1 MNRFTVRLAFTLLC
15 GIASFPLFAI
25 TRTWTGAV
33 NGNWSVAANWSPS
46 GTPDSADALVFP
58 ANAANQAMTNDLPS
72 GTSFGAMTFRGAG
85 YTLSGNLLT
94 LTGDVYGLTTTADLK
109 LGTSVE
115 YYGWAYGAIDI
126 NGQTL
131 RVSNPRFNGP
141 VNGDGTIVLTAG
153 AFVFLFGSGDFSGH
167 IQGSAANAILA
178 LGPGASL
185 PNATVTI
192 TQIMQYT
199 ENAFLGNLTIVPSES
214 GYVGPG
220 LHGVLHTKSLTLSHR
235 DGWLGGGLLAFVD
248 PAGNSQIDVMET
260 VTLNGA
266 PLRTY
271 ANGTFVAGQTFTIV
285 KNDGADPVNGTFED
299 LPEGTIVDGI
309 SSRFRISYIG
319 GDGNDVVLT
328 ALADTNTAIS
338 QSASGT
344 QLGEPVTVTATV
356 TAQSGKPSGSVV
368 FSGDGVTIGT
378 APLENGVAGL
388 TVTTLT
394 PGTHIITATYLSTG
408 VFDDS
413 VSAGITHVVNR
424 GPTKTEIFANDP
436 MARYGQTVRFT
447 VAVTGQPPASVQP
460 AGSVTIFADGV
471 PLGAAAVMNGRA
483 IVETAALHTGVKS
496 ITATYSGDANFD
508 PSNASAIQQN
518 VGKAQTEVD
527 ARSRP
532 IFLSEIPVITVFV
545 NTIPGSSLVPFGLM
559 NISEGDVVLGAQSLN
574 GGAASVSLNPLAPGE
589 HTLVVRYGGEA
600 DFEASTATIIQRVV
614 APAVSIRSARV
625 SECNRGTTS
634 VSLVVSLSAPVSQP
648 VRVSFSTVAG
658 SATEGEDYERA
669 SGIIE
674 FAPGELTRAI
684 DLQILGDTLPETD
697 EMFSVLLS
705 DPVNATIDTPSAVI
719 VIANDDQVP
728 PRRRSARH

>member
-15 GIASFPLFAI
+15 GIASSPLFAI
-25 TRTWTGAV
+25 TRTWTGAI

-46 GTPDSADALVFP
+46 GTPDPADALIFP
-58 ANAANQAMTNDLPS
+58 ASAANRAMTNDLPS
-72 GTSFGAMTFRGAG
+72 GTAVGAMTFRDY
-85 YTLSGNLLT
+85 YTLGGNLLT
-94 LTGDVYGLTTTADLK
+94 LTGDVYGLSVTADLK
-109 LGTSVE
+109 LGASVE
-115 YYGWAYGAIDI
+115 FYGWVYGAIDI

-131 RVSNPRFNGP
+131 RIFNPRFNGP
-141 VNGDGTIVLTAG
+141 INGKGTIVLTAG
-153 AFVFLFGSGDFSGH
+153 ALVFLFGSGDFSGD

-199 ENAFLGNLTIVPSES
+199 ESAVLGNLTILPSES

-220 LHGVLHTKSLTLSHR
+220 FGVLHTKSLVLSHTA
-235 DGWLGGGLLAFVD
+235 GGHGGGLLLMERPD
-248 PAGNSQIDVMET
+248 GGSQIDVMGT

-271 ANGTFVAGQTFTIV
+271 ADGTFVAGQTFTIV

-319 GDGNDVVLT
+319 GDGNDVVLA
-328 ALADTNTAIS
+328 ALADTHTAIS
-338 QSASGT
+338 QSASNT
-344 QLGEPVTVTATV
+344 QLGEPVMVTATV
-356 TAQSGKPSGSVV
+356 TAQSGTPSGSVV
-368 FSGDGVTIGT
+368 FTADGVAIGT
-378 APLENGVAGL
+378 APLKNDVAGL
-388 TVTTLT
+388 TITTLT
-394 PGTHIITATYLSTG
+394 AGTHMIVATFLGSG
-408 VFDDS
+408 VFGDS
-413 VSAGITHVVNR
+413 VSAGITHVVAR
-424 GPTKTEIFANDP
+424 CRTKTEIVATPSDSI
-436 MARYGQTVRFT
+436 YGQTVRFT

-483 IVETAALHTGVKS
+483 IFETAALHTGVKS
-496 ITATYSGDANFD
+496 MTATYSGDANFD

-532 IFLSEIPVITVFV
+532 IFLGEIPVITVFV

-559 NISEGDVVLGAQSLN
+559 TISEGDVVLGAQSLT
-574 GGAASVSLNPLAPGE
+574 GGAASVSLNPLAPGD

-625 SECNRGTTS
+625 SECNGGTTS
-634 VSLVVSLSAPVSQP
+634 VSLVVSLSAPVSQL
-648 VRVSFSTVAG
+648 VRVSFMTVAG

-684 DLQILGDTLPETD
+684 DLQIIGDTFPETD
-697 EMFSVLLS
+697 ETLSVLLS
-705 DPVNATIDTPSAVI
+705 NPINATLETPSAVI

-728 PRRRSARH
+728 PRHRPSRH